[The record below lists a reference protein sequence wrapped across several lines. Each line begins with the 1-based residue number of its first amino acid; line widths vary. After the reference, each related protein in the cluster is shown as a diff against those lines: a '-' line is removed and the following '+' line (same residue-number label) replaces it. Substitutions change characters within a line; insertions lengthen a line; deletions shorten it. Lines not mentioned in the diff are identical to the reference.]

1 MIWMSL
7 FGVLVALVGIL
18 AYLANAGVLDDI
30 HRQGGQRQ
38 PGDDS

>member
-7 FGVLVALVGIL
+7 FGVLVALVSTM
-18 AYLANAGVLDDI
+18 AYLANTGVLDDI

-38 PGDDS
+38 PEDDS